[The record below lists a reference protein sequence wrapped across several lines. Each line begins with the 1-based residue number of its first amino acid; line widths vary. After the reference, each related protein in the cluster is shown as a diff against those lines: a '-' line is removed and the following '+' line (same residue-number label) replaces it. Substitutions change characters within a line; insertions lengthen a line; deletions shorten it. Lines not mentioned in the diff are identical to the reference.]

1 MDSRTVRYGR
11 IGEVVVLIFPDE
23 FGSKHFITQIETKN
37 ILAKMGMDKGME
49 KMPMPAVNQ
58 QIAQPKLT
66 PRIVA

>member
-23 FGSKHFITQIETKN
+23 FGSKHFITQIETQN
-37 ILAKMGMDKGME
+37 ILKKMGME

-58 QIAQPKLT
+58 KMAQPALT

>member
-23 FGSKHFITQIETKN
+23 FGSKHFITQIETQN
-37 ILAKMGMDKGME
+37 ILKKMGME

-58 QIAQPKLT
+58 KMA

>member
-23 FGSKHFITQIETKN
+23 AGSKHFITQIETQNLLK
-37 ILAKMGMDKGME
+37 KMGLD
-49 KMPMPAVNQ
+49 KMPVPINSN
-58 QIAQPKLT
+58 PLK

>member
-23 FGSKHFITQIETKN
+23 FGSKQFITQIETQN
-37 ILAKMGMDKGME
+37 ILKKMGME
-49 KMPMPAVNQ
+49 KMPMPNLPSVNQ
-58 QIAQPKLT
+58 KMA

>member
-37 ILAKMGMDKGME
+37 ILAKMGME
-49 KMPMPAVNQ
+49 KMPVQGVNQ
-58 QIAQPKLT
+58 KIAQPNLIA
-66 PRIVA
+66 RVVA